1 MGWLPITCISIVIVL
16 LVCVAVPVWA
26 FVRRVEACE
35 E

>member
-16 LVCVAVPVWA
+16 LVCVAVPVW
-26 FVRRVEACE
+26 VLGRRVEACE

>member
-16 LVCVAVPVWA
+16 LVYVAVPVWA
-26 FVRRVEACE
+26 FGRHVEACE